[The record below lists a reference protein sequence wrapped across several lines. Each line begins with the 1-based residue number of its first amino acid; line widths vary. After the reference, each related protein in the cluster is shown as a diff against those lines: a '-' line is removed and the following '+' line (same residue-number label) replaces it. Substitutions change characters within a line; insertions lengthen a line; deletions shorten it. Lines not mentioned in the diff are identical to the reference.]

1 MQTFQYRRMFALV
14 ALLIVGLSTFVVSST
29 RASVSHDEPGPGV
42 MSGTRISH
50 STAASRLRAAGITWS
65 SSGGCSDRYNS
76 TCTSFEQI
84 YSGTIDGIITLRNA
98 SGCAINVTGGTETG
112 HATTGTAPAPSYAT
126 HWNGYKIDTSLSTCI
141 QNYVNANFTRIANR
155 SNGDPQW
162 QSAAGNIYARES
174 NHWDIYYR

>member
-1 MQTFQYRRMFALV
+1 MYASQFRRLLALV
-14 ALLIVGLSTFVVSST
+14 ALLILGLSTFAVSPT
-29 RASVSHDEPGPGV
+29 HASSSREEGGPGV
-42 MSGTRISH
+42 MSGVRITH
-50 STAASRLRAAGITWS
+50 ADAASRLRAAGITWS
-65 SSGGCSDRYNS
+65 SSGNCSDRYNS

-84 YSGTIDGIITLRNA
+84 YSGTIDGIITLKRA

-141 QNYVNANFTRIANR
+141 QNYVNANFTRIQNR

-162 QSAAGNIYARES
+162 QSAAGNIYAREW